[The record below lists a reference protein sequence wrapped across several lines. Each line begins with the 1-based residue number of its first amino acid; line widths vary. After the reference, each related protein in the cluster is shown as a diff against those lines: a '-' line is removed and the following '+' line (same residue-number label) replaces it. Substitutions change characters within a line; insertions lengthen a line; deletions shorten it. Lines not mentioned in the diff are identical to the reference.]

1 MRYRLMATYRGVP
14 YEVGLG
20 PSNSEVVL
28 FAACPPPEELGFEP
42 ATGHWRKPVIRAQI
56 DALWE
61 SRPVGM
67 FRGEPCIVLDDPGER
82 LHIAYLGADAER
94 ATRLGY
100 WQVDRG
106 VFELLA
112 PRDEVTELT
121 EERVE
126 KPLRWGELAEA
137 TGPMATYPYGTAPW
151 PVAAPLAPASPPPA
165 DGVSAEETVPGAGGP
180 LDDVLTAEAK
190 PPAAEAPVAEDP
202 EAEIPLAEIP
212 LAEGPVA
219 EALVAEDPL
228 AKDPEAEDPLAK
240 DPLAEIPLAEI
251 LLAEDPVAEIPVADI
266 QVAEDSVADIQVA
279 EVPLA
284 GTPAAEVPIPEDPAE
299 VPAARRRLVK
309 TRVSDTPL
317 ADALMAE
324 SPAAEVPA
332 AGIPMPDSPVTSM
345 PPAKTPVSDTPLADA
360 LMAETQLAR
369 RTATPLASAPLAAP
383 LADDPM
389 TGRPARAP
397 LADDPTAGRPARAP
411 LASAPL
417 AAPLADDP
425 MAGRPAG
432 TPLASVPPASV
443 SPETVAPAPVP
454 VPSAVSAAA
463 DDGTQAA
470 TGSWPAY
477 PSTGTDPYSD
487 PVSAGDALP
496 YPDED
501 DPLDLP
507 VPPGFYDPPE
517 DALAGLTP
525 VGDTGGRAA
534 RRQRVPTREIF
545 CELADLASIPRAAY
559 ALETETDGAI
569 CLLPTPDGFDVFI
582 AADGA
587 RHELRSFA
595 EEEAAYFY
603 LFGVLAAD
611 AVRSGT
617 LAPTVTMANPYGG
630 TE

>member
-94 ATRLGY
+94 ATSLGY

-112 PRDEVTELT
+112 PREEVTELT

-137 TGPMATYPYGTAPW
+137 TGPMTTYPYGTAPW
-151 PVAAPLAPASPPPA
+151 PVAEPPAPALPPPA
-165 DGVSAEETVPGAGGP
+165 DVASAEETVPEAGGP
-180 LDDVLTAEAK
+180 LLDVLTAEA
-190 PPAAEAPVAEDP
+190 EA
-202 EAEIPLAEIP
+202 
-212 LAEGPVA
+212 
-219 EALVAEDPL
+219 
-228 AKDPEAEDPLAK
+228 
-240 DPLAEIPLAEI
+240 
-251 LLAEDPVAEIPVADI
+251 PVAEIPVAEAPDAEI
-266 QVAEDSVADIQVA
+266 QEAEIPEAEIPVAEIPVA
-279 EVPLA
+279 EVSPA
-284 GTPAAEVPIPEDPAE
+284 GTPAAEAPAVEDPAE
-299 VPAARRRLVK
+299 IAAARRPLVK

-317 ADALMAE
+317 ADALLAE
-324 SPAAEVPA
+324 SPVAEIPEVEIPVAEVLA
-332 AGIPMPDSPVTSM
+332 AGIPMPDSPVTGM

-383 LADDPM
+383 LADDPI

-397 LADDPTAGRPARAP
+397 LAD
-411 LASAPL
+411 APL

-432 TPLASVPPASV
+432 TPLASVPSASV

-463 DDGTQAA
+463 DDGAQAA

-477 PSTGTDPYSD
+477 PSAGTDPYPD

-496 YPDED
+496 YPDESD
-501 DPLDLP
+501 LPDLP

-517 DALAGLTP
+517 DVLAGLTP
-525 VGDTGGRAA
+525 VGDIGGRAA

-630 TE
+630 PG

>member
-1 MRYRLMATYRGVP
+1 
-14 YEVGLG
+14 
-20 PSNSEVVL
+20 VVL

-42 ATGHWRKPVIRAQI
+42 ATGHWRKPVIRAEI
-56 DALWE
+56 DTLWE

-82 LHIAYLGADAER
+82 LHIAYLGTDAER
-94 ATRLGY
+94 ATSLGY

-106 VFELLA
+106 VFELLT
-112 PRDEVTELT
+112 PREEVTELT

-126 KPLRWGELAEA
+126 KPLHWGELAEA

-151 PVAAPLAPASPPPA
+151 PVAAPHVAGPPLPPDA
-165 DGVSAEETVPGAGGP
+165 AAAEETLPGAGGP
-180 LDDVLTAEAK
+180 LDDAG
-190 PPAAEAPVAEDP
+190 AADVA
-202 EAEIPLAEIP
+202 
-212 LAEGPVA
+212 
-219 EALVAEDPL
+219 
-228 AKDPEAEDPLAK
+228 
-240 DPLAEIPLAEI
+240 
-251 LLAEDPVAEIPVADI
+251 
-266 QVAEDSVADIQVA
+266 
-279 EVPLA
+279 
-284 GTPAAEVPIPEDPAE
+284 PAE
-299 VPAARRRLVK
+299 VPAAEIPAAEVPAADPPAAQARPAVVSADDASPPGIPEASIPPAK
-309 TRVSDTPL
+309 ARVSDTPL
-317 ADALMAE
+317 ADALLAE
-324 SPAAEVPA
+324 TQRARRG
-332 AGIPMPDSPVTSM
+332 AG
-345 PPAKTPVSDTPLADA
+345 TPRASAPLADDP
-360 LMAETQLAR
+360 MADRVAGTPPADDPM
-369 RTATPLASAPLAAP
+369 AGTPLASAPLADRP
-383 LADDPM
+383 MADDPM
-389 TGRPARAP
+389 ADHPAGTP
-397 LADDPTAGRPARAP
+397 LVT
-411 LASAPL
+411 APL

-425 MAGRPAG
+425 MAGTPLASAPLTDRPMADDPMADHPAG
-432 TPLASVPPASV
+432 TPLVTAPLAAPLADDPMADGPAGSPLASVPLASV

-477 PSTGTDPYSD
+477 PSAGTDPYSD
-487 PVSAGDALP
+487 PVSAGDALS

-501 DPLDLP
+501 DSADLP
-507 VPPGFYDPPE
+507 VPPGFYDPP
-517 DALAGLTP
+517 DAALAGIAP
-525 VGDTGGRAA
+525 VGDIGGRAA

-611 AVRSGT
+611 AVRSGA
-617 LAPTVTMANPYGG
+617 LAPTVTMANPHGG
-630 TE
+630 TV

>member
-112 PRDEVTELT
+112 PREEVTELT

-151 PVAAPLAPASPPPA
+151 PVAAPLAPASAPPA
-165 DGVSAEETVPGAGGP
+165 DAVSAEETVPGAGGP
-180 LDDVLTAEAK
+180 LRDVPTAEAE
-190 PPAAEAPVAEDP
+190 PPAAE
-202 EAEIPLAEIP
+202 
-212 LAEGPVA
+212 G
-219 EALVAEDPL
+219 
-228 AKDPEAEDPLAK
+228 
-240 DPLAEIPLAEI
+240 
-251 LLAEDPVAEIPVADI
+251 PVAEIPVADFP
-266 QVAEDSVADIQVA
+266 VAEDPVADIPEAEAPLAEDPDPVA
-279 EVPLA
+279 DSPEAEAPLA
-284 GTPAAEVPIPEDPAE
+284 GI
-299 VPAARRRLVK
+299 
-309 TRVSDTPL
+309 
-317 ADALMAE
+317 
-324 SPAAEVPA
+324 
-332 AGIPMPDSPVTSM
+332 PVTSM

-369 RTATPLASAPLAAP
+369 RTATPLASAPLAAPLPAP

-463 DDGTQAA
+463 DDGAEAA

-477 PSTGTDPYSD
+477 PSAGTDPYSD
-487 PVSAGDALP
+487 PVSAGNALP

-501 DPLDLP
+501 GPPDLP

>member
-94 ATRLGY
+94 ATSLGY

-112 PRDEVTELT
+112 PREEVTELT

-151 PVAAPLAPASPPPA
+151 PVAAPLAPASPPA
-165 DGVSAEETVPGAGGP
+165 DAVSAEETVPGAGGP
-180 LDDVLTAEAK
+180 LHDVLTAEAE
-190 PPAAEAPVAEDP
+190 PPAAEE
-202 EAEIPLAEIP
+202 
-212 LAEGPVA
+212 
-219 EALVAEDPL
+219 
-228 AKDPEAEDPLAK
+228 
-240 DPLAEIPLAEI
+240 
-251 LLAEDPVAEIPVADI
+251 PVAEIPVAEAPVAEEPVAEI
-266 QVAEDSVADIQVA
+266 PVAEDLVAEDLVPEDPVAEEPVAEDPVAEDPVAGIPVAGIPVAGIPVAGIPVAGIPVA

-284 GTPAAEVPIPEDPAE
+284 GTPATEAPMVEDPAE
-299 VPAARRRLVK
+299 VPAARRPLEK

-317 ADALMAE
+317 ADALLAE

-332 AGIPMPDSPVTSM
+332 AGIPMPDSPVTTM
-345 PPAKTPVSDTPLADA
+345 LPAKTPVSDTPLADA

-389 TGRPARAP
+389 TGRPARTP

-463 DDGTQAA
+463 DDGAQAA

-477 PSTGTDPYSD
+477 PSAGTDPYSD

-501 DPLDLP
+501 DPPDLP

-517 DALAGLTP
+517 DALADLTP

-545 CELADLASIPRAAY
+545 CELADIASIPRAAY

>member
-14 YEVGLG
+14 YEVGMG
-20 PSNSEVVL
+20 PSNSDVVL

-67 FRGEPCIVLDDPGER
+67 FRGEPCMVLDDPGER
-82 LHIAYLGADAER
+82 LHIAYLGTDAER
-94 ATRLGY
+94 ATSLGY

-106 VFELLA
+106 VFELLT
-112 PRDEVTELT
+112 PREEVTELT

-151 PVAAPLAPASPPPA
+151 PVAAPHVGAPPLPPYA
-165 DGVSAEETVPGAGGP
+165 AAAGETVPGAGGP
-180 LDDVLTAEAK
+180 LDNAGAADVG
-190 PPAAEAPVAEDP
+190 PADP
-202 EAEIPLAEIP
+202 
-212 LAEGPVA
+212 
-219 EALVAEDPL
+219 
-228 AKDPEAEDPLAK
+228 
-240 DPLAEIPLAEI
+240 
-251 LLAEDPVAEIPVADI
+251 
-266 QVAEDSVADIQVA
+266 
-279 EVPLA
+279 
-284 GTPAAEVPIPEDPAE
+284 PAAEVPPAE
-299 VPAARRRLVK
+299 VP
-309 TRVSDTPL
+309 P
-317 ADALMAE
+317 
-324 SPAAEVPA
+324 AEVPPAEVLPAETLAADAPA
-332 AGIPMPDSPVTSM
+332 AGVPVTGV

-360 LMAETQLAR
+360 LMAETQRAR
-369 RTATPLASAPLAAP
+369 RRAAAPQASAPLADRPMADDPMADHPAGAPQASPALADHPNGAPQASIPLADRPMADDPMADDLMADRPAGAPLATAPLAAP
-383 LADDPM
+383 LADP
-389 TGRPARAP
+389 P
-397 LADDPTAGRPARAP
+397 
-411 LASAPL
+411 S
-417 AAPLADDP
+417 
-425 MAGRPAG
+425 G
-432 TPLASVPPASV
+432 TPRASVPLASV

-454 VPSAVSAAA
+454 VPSAVSAAPA
-463 DDGTQAA
+463 DHAQAA
-470 TGSWPAY
+470 TANWPTYTSA
-477 PSTGTDPYSD
+477 GMDPYSG
-487 PVSAGDALP
+487 PIPAGDALS
-496 YPDED
+496 YPEED
-501 DPLDLP
+501 DPPGLP

-517 DALAGLTP
+517 AALAGIAP
-525 VGDTGGRAA
+525 VGDMGGRAA

-611 AVRSGT
+611 AIRSGA
-617 LAPTVTMANPYGG
+617 LAPTVTMANPHGG
-630 TE
+630 PA

>member
-20 PSNSEVVL
+20 PSNSELVL

-82 LHIAYLGADAER
+82 LHIAYLGTDAER
-94 ATRLGY
+94 ATSLGY

-106 VFELLA
+106 VFELLT
-112 PRDEVTELT
+112 PREEVTELT

-151 PVAAPLAPASPPPA
+151 PVAAPPASAPPSLIDA
-165 DGVSAEETVPGAGGP
+165 ASAEETMPGAGGP
-180 LDDVLTAEAK
+180 LPDVPSAEAEPPEAEP
-190 PPAAEAPVAEDP
+190 PPAEAPVADAPRAEAPVAEAPPADV
-202 EAEIPLAEIP
+202 
-212 LAEGPVA
+212 PVA
-219 EALVAEDPL
+219 GAAPGDV
-228 AKDPEAEDPLAK
+228 
-240 DPLAEIPLAEI
+240 
-251 LLAEDPVAEIPVADI
+251 PVAD
-266 QVAEDSVADIQVA
+266 VPVADAHAADVPVA
-279 EVPLA
+279 S
-284 GTPAAEVPIPEDPAE
+284 I
-299 VPAARRRLVK
+299 
-309 TRVSDTPL
+309 
-317 ADALMAE
+317 
-324 SPAAEVPA
+324 
-332 AGIPMPDSPVTSM
+332 

-360 LMAETQLAR
+360 LMAETRLAR
-369 RTATPLASAPLAAP
+369 RTATPLASAPLAGP
-383 LADDPM
+383 LADDPV
-389 TGRPARAP
+389 TGRPARGP
-397 LADDPTAGRPARAP
+397 LADDPVTGRPARGP

-417 AAPLADDP
+417 AAPLADDL
-425 MAGRPAG
+425 MADRPAG

-443 SPETVAPAPVP
+443 SPETVAPVPVP

-463 DDGTQAA
+463 DDGGQAA
-470 TGSWPAY
+470 TGGWPVY
-477 PSTGTDPYSD
+477 PSAGTDPYPD
-487 PVSAGDALP
+487 PLSAGDALP
-496 YPDED
+496 YPEPYPDED
-501 DPLDLP
+501 DSPGLP
-507 VPPGFYDPPE
+507 VPPAFYDPPE
-517 DALAGLTP
+517 EALAGIAP
-525 VGDTGGRAA
+525 VGDIGGRAA
-534 RRQRVPTREIF
+534 RRQRVSTREVF

-603 LFGVLAAD
+603 LFGILAAD

-617 LAPTVTMANPYGG
+617 LAPTVTMANPHGG
-630 TE
+630 TV